1 MLAPDPPWPNP
12 GAPPAE
18 TDRGAADRRIDPLR
32 SPPDP
37 RLLRRF
43 GASCALR
50 FGVLPWRRIG
60 GRTVILCSAP
70 PGAEAVAHCEAAGF
84 GPLRFAPCNARA
96 LRAALLPLIAPIL
109 LIRAEA
115 SVPLALSC
123 RGAGR
128 RALWLLALALIW
140 IAALAA
146 ALAPGVAL
154 ALLCG
159 LCVVTLCANTALKLA
174 ALLAMLRPP
183 AASPAPAVQT
193 ADRLPVVSLLV
204 PLLREAR
211 MVAPFLARLDRLDYP
226 RDRLDLCLIVEE
238 SDIETRKALA
248 RARLPDWAQVVVVP
262 RGRVQTKP
270 RALNYALS
278 FAHGSLIGIYD
289 AEDAPAPD
297 QLMRVVS
304 RFAACGPKTA
314 CLQGI
319 LDYYN
324 ARSNWIA
331 RCFTLEYASW
341 FRVML
346 PGLQRLGL
354 VVPLG
359 GTTLFLRRYAI
370 EAVGGWDAYNVTE
383 DADLGVRLA
392 RRGYRT
398 ELIDSVTL
406 EEANARA
413 WPWIKQRSRWL
424 KGYAMS
430 WGVAMHDPARLWHE
444 LGAWRFMGVQILFLG
459 TLAQFALAPLLWSFW
474 LVPLGLHPIEP
485 LLPEGSLRVLLFV
498 FLGAEA
504 ITYAIAALAAY
515 RAGQPRLA
523 LWAPAL
529 QIYFPLATVAMW
541 RAIWQLLRCPFHWD
555 KTRHGIFAPSST
567 AAALSAPLPPSPHP
581 VSAL

>member
-1 MLAPDPPWPNP
+1 MFAPDPPWPDQ
-12 GAPPAE
+12 GAPPAAAHGH
-18 TDRGAADRRIDPLR
+18 GAGGEIDLAR
-32 SPPDP
+32 MPPDP

-43 GASCALR
+43 GALRALR
-50 FGVLPWRRIG
+50 LGVLPWRRIG
-60 GRTVILCSAP
+60 GRVVILCSAP
-70 PGAEAVAHCEAAGF
+70 PSAEAVAQCEAAGF
-84 GPLRFAPCNARA
+84 GTPRFASCSAPA
-96 LRAALLPLIAPIL
+96 LRAALLPQVAPIL

-115 SVPLALSC
+115 RLPLVFSC

-128 RALWLLALALIW
+128 RALWCVALALIW
-140 IAALAA
+140 SAALAA

-159 LCVVTLCANTALKLA
+159 LCVVTLSINAMLKLA
-174 ALLAMLRPP
+174 ALLVMLRAP
-183 AASPAPAVQT
+183 ASSPALAAQS

-204 PLLREAR
+204 PFLREGR

-238 SDIETRKALA
+238 GDAETREALA
-248 RARLPDWAQVVVVP
+248 RISLPDWAQIVVVP

-270 RALNYALS
+270 RALNYALF
-278 FAHGSLIGIYD
+278 FARGSLIGIYD

-304 RFAACGPKTA
+304 RFAACGPQTA
-314 CLQGI
+314 CLQGV

-359 GTTLFLRRYAI
+359 GTTLFLRRHAL
-370 EAVGGWDAYNVTE
+370 EAVGGWDAHNVTE

-392 RRGYRT
+392 RHGYRT

-430 WGVAMHDPARLWHE
+430 WGVAMHDPARLWRE
-444 LGAWRFMGVQILFLG
+444 LGAWRFFGVQVLFLG

-474 LVPLGLHPIEP
+474 LVPLGLHPITP
-485 LLPEGSLRVLLFV
+485 LLPEGSFGVLLFV
-498 FLGAEA
+498 FLGSEA
-504 ITYAIAALAAY
+504 ITYATAALATH

-541 RAIWQLLRCPFHWD
+541 RAIWQLLRRPFHWD
-555 KTRHGIFAPSST
+555 KTRHGVFAPT
-567 AAALSAPLPPSPHP
+567 ALP
-581 VSAL
+581 VSAPPPPSRHRASAG

>member
-1 MLAPDPPWPNP
+1 MLAPDPPWPDQ
-12 GAPPAE
+12 GAPPAPARRHG
-18 TDRGAADRRIDPLR
+18 TRGEIDPTR
-32 SPPDP
+32 MPPDP
-37 RLLRRF
+37 RLVRGF
-43 GASCALR
+43 GALRALR
-50 FGVLPWRRIG
+50 LGVLPWRRIG
-60 GRTVILCSAP
+60 GRVVILCSAP
-70 PGAEAVAHCEAAGF
+70 PSAEAVAQCEAAGF
-84 GPLRFAPCNARA
+84 GPLRFASCGAPA
-96 LRAALLPLIAPIL
+96 LRAALLPQLEPIL
-109 LIRAEA
+109 LICSEA
-115 SVPLALSC
+115 RLPLVFSC

-128 RALWLLALALIW
+128 RALWLVALALIW
-140 IAALAA
+140 SAGLAT

-159 LCVVTLCANTALKLA
+159 LCVVTLSINAALKLA
-174 ALLAMLRPP
+174 ALLTMLRPP
-183 AASPAPAVQT
+183 ASSPALDAQS

-204 PLLREAR
+204 PLLREGR
-211 MVAPFLARLDRLDYP
+211 MVAPCLARLDRLDYP

-238 SDIETRKALA
+238 GDDETREALA
-248 RARLPDWAQVVVVP
+248 RTSLPDWAQVVVVP

-270 RALNYALS
+270 RALNYAL
-278 FAHGSLIGIYD
+278 FFTRGSLIGIYD

-314 CLQGI
+314 CLQGV

-359 GTTLFLRRYAI
+359 GTTLFLRRHAI

-392 RRGYRT
+392 RHGYRT

-430 WGVAMHDPARLWHE
+430 WGVAMHDPARLWRE
-444 LGAWRFMGVQILFLG
+444 LGAWRFFGVQVLFLG

-474 LVPLGLHPIEP
+474 LFPFGLHPIEP
-485 LLPEGSLRVLLFV
+485 LLPEGSLGALVFV
-498 FLGAEA
+498 FLGTEA
-504 ITYAIAALAAY
+504 ITYGVAALAAH
-515 RAGQPRLA
+515 RAGHARLA

-555 KTRHGIFAPSST
+555 KTRHGIFAPT
-567 AAALSAPLPPSPHP
+567 RMPLSAPPPPSRHRA
-581 VSAL
+581 SAG